1 MPIKIVFLILFTQ
14 LISMQYVNA
23 AVEVEEVSVRANP
36 NSVSSSSIYSNNLQM
51 REEKKVGVGLG
62 VGGALGF
69 MGANL
74 ELNLEDEN
82 ATLLGFG
89 GGGGYNTFHLQWK
102 HSFEGQYFTPYFT
115 AGFSRWYNTQER
127 NLQDSSYVLRAVLD
141 EETLKQGVFSSDF
154 LVGSV
159 GLQYNEL
166 EGDFSGAGFYFEFN
180 LLGSFSKSTI
190 IPSGSVGAIY
200 YF

>member
-1 MPIKIVFLILFTQ
+1 
-14 LISMQYVNA
+14 
-23 AVEVEEVSVRANP
+23 
-36 NSVSSSSIYSNNLQM
+36 M

-62 VGGALGF
+62 VGGVLGF
-69 MGANL
+69 MGVNL

-89 GGGGYNTFHLQWK
+89 VGGGYSTFHLQWK

-127 NLQDSSYVLRAVLD
+127 NLQDSSYVLRTVLD

-190 IPSGSVGAIY
+190 VPSGSVGAIY